1 MGRDLKFGKEK
12 EKKVS
17 RLLEVNLRLYFHSLS
32 LPRRGE
38 KPMALGMKKRARETD
53 MLIPLASKRVE
64 KCLEK
69 CRE

>member
-1 MGRDLKFGKEK
+1 MGHDLKFGKEK
-12 EKKVS
+12 EKKVN
-17 RLLEVNLRLYFHSLS
+17 RLLEFDLGLHFHSLS
-32 LPRRGE
+32 LRWRGE
-38 KPMALGMKKRARETD
+38 KPMALDMKKRAREID